1 MRYILQDLCDM
12 AIVQANHDWK
22 QIKRIIRWCGDH
34 YMEISLATVGIP
46 LLALAIMELVCWIML
61 KQQNAALAELRM
73 SLK

>member
-12 AIVQANHDWK
+12 A
-22 QIKRIIRWCGDH
+22 H

-46 LLALAIMELVCWIML
+46 LLALAVMELVCWIML